1 MSDLN
6 SKIHFKLARLVVVM
20 GVSGCGKSTVGAA
33 LSERMGKPFIDADD
47 FHPQINLAK
56 MSSGIPLGNDDRWPW
71 LERVGKVLGEHC
83 RFEGLVICA
92 CSALRREYREY
103 LKKVAN
109 EPILFVYLNGSAE
122 LISRRLCVRSDHFM
136 PSELLESQ
144 FAILQPPSIEE
155 NVLSV
160 DIDRPVSKVIDH
172 IYEQISFSKYTD

>member
-71 LERVGKVLGEHC
+71 LERVGKVLGEYC
-83 RFEGLVICA
+83 RFEGMVICA
-92 CSALRREYREY
+92 CSALRREYRE
-103 LKKVAN
+103 
-109 EPILFVYLNGSAE
+109 YLNGSAE